1 MDPYEHRS
9 EDGFLRRGGRKKR
22 KRKPRPLW
30 KRVGGKTNSRGNRA
44 PLSIDLEQRNGGFS
58 TFFISSLS
66 PPYFS
71 LIFQTRSKLLSRFP
85 KLSKFLYFPSP
96 LHFLPSSLSPSSPSP
111 PLQRLF
117 SPSRYDDA
125 KIALR
130 LWIAENAIRDWRE
143 GRRRR
148 REGWNLKFKEMG
160 NRRLLK

>member
-58 TFFISSLS
+58 TFFISSL
-66 PPYFS
+66 PPSYFS

-85 KLSKFLYFPSP
+85 KLSKFLYFPLASSISS
-96 LHFLPSSLSPSSPSP
+96 FLPFSFIALPSLPTTFP
-111 PLQRLF
+111 
-117 SPSRYDDA
+117 PSRYDDA
-125 KIALR
+125 KIAR

-148 REGWNLKFKEMG
+148 RREGWNLKFKEIG

>member
-44 PLSIDLEQRNGGFS
+44 PLSIDLEEIKKVEKPPLRW
-58 TFFISSLS
+58 SLF

-111 PLQRLF
+111 LLQRLF
-117 SPSRYDDA
+117 PPRDTTTRKLHWDSELQRMQFVIGGRGGGGGEKVEIWNSR
-125 KIALR
+125 KWEI
-130 LWIAENAIRDWRE
+130 
-143 GRRRR
+143 G
-148 REGWNLKFKEMG
+148 GC
-160 NRRLLK
+160 